1 MFQFFANIFGYLLD
15 IINQFVNNYGLAII
29 LFTAIIKLIML
40 PLSIKQ
46 QRSMKKNVELQE
58 KLKVIQFKY
67 KKDPEKLNKE
77 TMDLYKQEKMSPFSG
92 CFSAIIQ
99 FILLI
104 SIFYMVR
111 FPLTYM
117 EKVDKTQIDTYTQ
130 QIKDAGMDVSQAYSE
145 IDIIR
150 EIDFL
155 RENNPEDETLKNIN
169 INMNFLGLDL
179 SKIPQQNLADWT
191 VYIIP
196 ILYILSTFVSM
207 RLTTSMQNANKDKK
221 ELTDGENKETE
232 RNEMEDAMAQS
243 NKMMSWMM
251 PIMSVSI
258 SLVAP
263 LGLALYW
270 LVTNI
275 LMIGENI
282 IFILF
287 FMERDGKMEKSIIS
301 EGKTTNEAIEKGL
314 KILNV
319 SKNKVDIKVLE
330 NEEKRSFFSILTPR
344 VVKVQLTLKDV
355 EEEHKIVKKEI
366 NLSQEEQDIAVKNVE
381 EFLKE
386 FLNKLEKDE
395 KIEYSIKADKSGV
408 YVNIN
413 DKNLGYLIGYRG
425 ETLYALQN
433 VLSAIAGKKIE
444 NKVRV
449 FLDIES
455 YRAKREKTLEELA
468 EKISKTVIK
477 TKKSITLEPMQAYER
492 KIIHSKLQN
501 NELVTTKSIGEEPRR
516 RVVISLKNK

>member
-1 MFQFFANIFGYLLD
+1 
-15 IINQFVNNYGLAII
+15 
-29 LFTAIIKLIML
+29 
-40 PLSIKQ
+40 
-46 QRSMKKNVELQE
+46 
-58 KLKVIQFKY
+58 
-67 KKDPEKLNKE
+67 
-77 TMDLYKQEKMSPFSG
+77 
-92 CFSAIIQ
+92 
-99 FILLI
+99 
-104 SIFYMVR
+104 
-111 FPLTYM
+111 
-117 EKVDKTQIDTYTQ
+117 
-130 QIKDAGMDVSQAYSE
+130 
-145 IDIIR
+145 
-150 EIDFL
+150 
-155 RENNPEDETLKNIN
+155 
-169 INMNFLGLDL
+169 
-179 SKIPQQNLADWT
+179 
-191 VYIIP
+191 
-196 ILYILSTFVSM
+196 
-207 RLTTSMQNANKDKK
+207 
-221 ELTDGENKETE
+221 
-232 RNEMEDAMAQS
+232 
-243 NKMMSWMM
+243 
-251 PIMSVSI
+251 
-258 SLVAP
+258 
-263 LGLALYW
+263 
-270 LVTNI
+270 
-275 LMIGENI
+275 
-282 IFILF
+282 
-287 FMERDGKMEKSIIS
+287 MEKSIIS

-319 SKNKVDIKVLE
+319 SKNKVDIQVLE
-330 NEEKRSFFSILTPR
+330 NEEKRSFFSILTRR

-366 NLSQEEQDIAVKNVE
+366 NLSQEEQDIALKNVE

>member
-1 MFQFFANIFGYLLD
+1 
-15 IINQFVNNYGLAII
+15 
-29 LFTAIIKLIML
+29 
-40 PLSIKQ
+40 
-46 QRSMKKNVELQE
+46 
-58 KLKVIQFKY
+58 
-67 KKDPEKLNKE
+67 
-77 TMDLYKQEKMSPFSG
+77 
-92 CFSAIIQ
+92 
-99 FILLI
+99 
-104 SIFYMVR
+104 
-111 FPLTYM
+111 
-117 EKVDKTQIDTYTQ
+117 
-130 QIKDAGMDVSQAYSE
+130 
-145 IDIIR
+145 
-150 EIDFL
+150 
-155 RENNPEDETLKNIN
+155 
-169 INMNFLGLDL
+169 
-179 SKIPQQNLADWT
+179 
-191 VYIIP
+191 
-196 ILYILSTFVSM
+196 
-207 RLTTSMQNANKDKK
+207 
-221 ELTDGENKETE
+221 
-232 RNEMEDAMAQS
+232 
-243 NKMMSWMM
+243 
-251 PIMSVSI
+251 
-258 SLVAP
+258 
-263 LGLALYW
+263 
-270 LVTNI
+270 
-275 LMIGENI
+275 
-282 IFILF
+282 
-287 FMERDGKMEKSIIS
+287 MEKSIIS

-366 NLSQEEQDIAVKNVE
+366 NLSQEEQDIALKNVE

-413 DKNLGYLIGYRG
+413 DKNLGYLIGDRG

>member
-1 MFQFFANIFGYLLD
+1 
-15 IINQFVNNYGLAII
+15 
-29 LFTAIIKLIML
+29 
-40 PLSIKQ
+40 
-46 QRSMKKNVELQE
+46 
-58 KLKVIQFKY
+58 
-67 KKDPEKLNKE
+67 
-77 TMDLYKQEKMSPFSG
+77 
-92 CFSAIIQ
+92 
-99 FILLI
+99 
-104 SIFYMVR
+104 
-111 FPLTYM
+111 
-117 EKVDKTQIDTYTQ
+117 
-130 QIKDAGMDVSQAYSE
+130 
-145 IDIIR
+145 
-150 EIDFL
+150 
-155 RENNPEDETLKNIN
+155 
-169 INMNFLGLDL
+169 
-179 SKIPQQNLADWT
+179 
-191 VYIIP
+191 
-196 ILYILSTFVSM
+196 
-207 RLTTSMQNANKDKK
+207 
-221 ELTDGENKETE
+221 
-232 RNEMEDAMAQS
+232 
-243 NKMMSWMM
+243 
-251 PIMSVSI
+251 
-258 SLVAP
+258 
-263 LGLALYW
+263 
-270 LVTNI
+270 
-275 LMIGENI
+275 
-282 IFILF
+282 
-287 FMERDGKMEKSIIS
+287 MEKSIIS

-455 YRAKREKTLEELA
+455 FRAKREKTLEELA

>member
-1 MFQFFANIFGYLLD
+1 
-15 IINQFVNNYGLAII
+15 
-29 LFTAIIKLIML
+29 
-40 PLSIKQ
+40 
-46 QRSMKKNVELQE
+46 
-58 KLKVIQFKY
+58 
-67 KKDPEKLNKE
+67 
-77 TMDLYKQEKMSPFSG
+77 
-92 CFSAIIQ
+92 
-99 FILLI
+99 
-104 SIFYMVR
+104 
-111 FPLTYM
+111 
-117 EKVDKTQIDTYTQ
+117 
-130 QIKDAGMDVSQAYSE
+130 
-145 IDIIR
+145 
-150 EIDFL
+150 
-155 RENNPEDETLKNIN
+155 
-169 INMNFLGLDL
+169 
-179 SKIPQQNLADWT
+179 
-191 VYIIP
+191 
-196 ILYILSTFVSM
+196 
-207 RLTTSMQNANKDKK
+207 
-221 ELTDGENKETE
+221 
-232 RNEMEDAMAQS
+232 
-243 NKMMSWMM
+243 
-251 PIMSVSI
+251 
-258 SLVAP
+258 
-263 LGLALYW
+263 
-270 LVTNI
+270 
-275 LMIGENI
+275 
-282 IFILF
+282 
-287 FMERDGKMEKSIIS
+287 MEKSIIS

-455 YRAKREKTLEELA
+455 YRTKREKTLEELA

-516 RVVISLKNK
+516 RVVISFKNK

>member
-1 MFQFFANIFGYLLD
+1 
-15 IINQFVNNYGLAII
+15 
-29 LFTAIIKLIML
+29 
-40 PLSIKQ
+40 
-46 QRSMKKNVELQE
+46 
-58 KLKVIQFKY
+58 
-67 KKDPEKLNKE
+67 
-77 TMDLYKQEKMSPFSG
+77 MDK
-92 CFSAIIQ
+92 C
-99 FILLI
+99 
-104 SIFYMVR
+104 
-111 FPLTYM
+111 
-117 EKVDKTQIDTYTQ
+117 
-130 QIKDAGMDVSQAYSE
+130 
-145 IDIIR
+145 
-150 EIDFL
+150 
-155 RENNPEDETLKNIN
+155 
-169 INMNFLGLDL
+169 
-179 SKIPQQNLADWT
+179 
-191 VYIIP
+191 
-196 ILYILSTFVSM
+196 
-207 RLTTSMQNANKDKK
+207 
-221 ELTDGENKETE
+221 
-232 RNEMEDAMAQS
+232 
-243 NKMMSWMM
+243 
-251 PIMSVSI
+251 
-258 SLVAP
+258 
-263 LGLALYW
+263 
-270 LVTNI
+270 
-275 LMIGENI
+275 
-282 IFILF
+282 
-287 FMERDGKMEKSIIS
+287 IIS

-344 VVKVQLTLKDV
+344 VVKVQLTLKEV

>member
-1 MFQFFANIFGYLLD
+1 
-15 IINQFVNNYGLAII
+15 
-29 LFTAIIKLIML
+29 
-40 PLSIKQ
+40 
-46 QRSMKKNVELQE
+46 
-58 KLKVIQFKY
+58 
-67 KKDPEKLNKE
+67 
-77 TMDLYKQEKMSPFSG
+77 
-92 CFSAIIQ
+92 
-99 FILLI
+99 
-104 SIFYMVR
+104 
-111 FPLTYM
+111 
-117 EKVDKTQIDTYTQ
+117 
-130 QIKDAGMDVSQAYSE
+130 
-145 IDIIR
+145 
-150 EIDFL
+150 
-155 RENNPEDETLKNIN
+155 
-169 INMNFLGLDL
+169 
-179 SKIPQQNLADWT
+179 
-191 VYIIP
+191 
-196 ILYILSTFVSM
+196 
-207 RLTTSMQNANKDKK
+207 
-221 ELTDGENKETE
+221 
-232 RNEMEDAMAQS
+232 
-243 NKMMSWMM
+243 
-251 PIMSVSI
+251 
-258 SLVAP
+258 
-263 LGLALYW
+263 
-270 LVTNI
+270 
-275 LMIGENI
+275 
-282 IFILF
+282 
-287 FMERDGKMEKSIIS
+287 MEKSIIS

-344 VVKVQLTLKDV
+344 VVKVQLTLKEV

-425 ETLYALQN
+425 EILYALQN

-516 RVVISLKNK
+516 RVVISFKNK